1 MPYTTYQP
9 RLLILYDD
17 PVALTLLTDASEKMA
32 FFSRIAACRSSREAL
47 DVLHNESFDLLL
59 LDYAVDDRNGLDIFE
74 LAKQMHSPVAGIL
87 VTAHDEKEVII
98 SAMQAGIRDFIEKPI
113 RPHILTNALNRAW
126 EELEARVI
134 LDTENRNHLELLE
147 SLPDVVYKIDMD
159 GYIQYINKTVEEL
172 GFSQEE
178 LKGKH
183 ITRIIAPEDYHAHS
197 LQTVLDNF
205 RGQPDAEDEP
215 PKLVNERRGGPRRTQ
230 NLRIRLVSRNPDQ
243 GTSFR
248 EGRLVSFGEISATGI
263 LDGSV
268 VTGSVG
274 IIRDITERER
284 ERRQLKEALDRLRKS
299 EEALKKA
306 YNAKSRFVANM
317 SYELRTPLNA
327 ITGMVDLIM
336 DAESCKEQQSRL
348 EVVKSSCRSLQFI
361 LDDIMDLSRI
371 ETNRLRLATVN
382 FDPHDI
388 MQEVLTIA
396 KNLPE
401 AKELDIR
408 AAAGQAR
415 PCPRLKGDAERI
427 RQILLNL
434 VHNALKYT
442 DKGFVE
448 IGMDCRAVDKK
459 EYMRLICT
467 VRDSG
472 IGISRDKQEAIFE
485 RFDQPLDVGSRRY
498 GGRGLGL
505 AISRKLA
512 RLMRGDIQVDSEPGL
527 GSSFTFA
534 VVLPKADGISQHVEN
549 ADTVSCSGTALVVED
564 NMTNRAVI
572 KNLIE
577 SLGVRVDTA
586 QNGREALEKAQNQA
600 YPIIFMDLQMPEID
614 GMDICKKIRESGG
627 PCAGAFI
634 VALTAD
640 VDEHTIEQCRETGMN
655 EYLPKPVGKHELR
668 RIFELFEEAQASG
681 DSDFK

>member
-9 RLLILYDD
+9 RLLILDDD
-17 PVALTLLTDASEKMA
+17 PVALKLLKDTSKKMGL
-32 FFSRIAACRSSREAL
+32 FSRIGTCLSSREAM
-47 DVLHNESFDLLL
+47 DALHNESFDLLL
-59 LDYAVDDRNGLDIFE
+59 LDYAVDDRNGLDVFE
-74 LAKQMHSPVAGIL
+74 LARQMHSPLAGIL

-113 RPHILTNALNRAW
+113 RPHILTNSLNRAW
-126 EELEARVI
+126 EELEARI
-134 LDTENRNHLELLE
+134 IMDTENRNHLELLE
-147 SLPDVVYKIDMD
+147 SLPDIVYKIDMD

-183 ITRIIAPEDYHAHS
+183 ITRIIAAEDYHSHS
-197 LQTVLDNF
+197 LQTVLDTF
-205 RGQPDAEDEP
+205 PGVPDGYDDP

-248 EGRLVSFGEISATGI
+248 EGQLVSFGEISATGI
-263 LDGSV
+263 LDGSG

-284 ERRQLKEALDRLRKS
+284 ERRELKEALERLRES

-306 YNAKSRFVANM
+306 YNAKSRFIA
-317 SYELRTPLNA
+317 SISHEIRTPLNT
-327 ITGMVDLIM
+327 ITGMVDIIK
-336 DAESCKEQQSRL
+336 DAAGSAQQQSQL
-348 EVVKSSCRSLQFI
+348 EVVQSSCRSLQFI

-371 ETNRLRLATVN
+371 ETNRLRLATVS
-382 FDPHDI
+382 FYPHDI
-388 MQEVLTIA
+388 VQEVLNIA

-401 AKELDIR
+401 AKNLDIR
-408 AAAGQAR
+408 AAAGQA
-415 PCPRLKGDAERI
+415 PCPSLKGDAERI

-459 EYMRLICT
+459 DYMRMICT

-472 IGISRDKQEAIFE
+472 IGISRDRQKTIFD
-485 RFDQPLDVGSRRY
+485 RFDHPVDESFMRY

-505 AISRKLA
+505 AISRRLA
-512 RLMRGDIQVDSEPGL
+512 RLMRGDIQVDSEPGR

-534 VVLPKADGISQHVEN
+534 VVLPKAGDSRQ
-549 ADTVSCSGTALVVED
+549 TAAAGGELSFKGPVLVVED
-564 NMTNRAVI
+564 NMTNRAVL
-572 KNLIE
+572 KGLIE
-577 SLGVRVDTA
+577 NLGVPVDTA
-586 QNGREALEKAQNQA
+586 QNGRDAVEMAKQQA
-600 YPIIFMDLQMPEID
+600 YPVIFMDLQMPEMD
-614 GMDICKKIRESGG
+614 GMDITRSIRNAGG
-627 PCAGAFI
+627 PCAHAFI

-640 VDEHTIEQCRETGMN
+640 VAQDTIEQCREAGMDAHI
-655 EYLPKPVGKHELR
+655 PKPVGKNEVR
-668 RIFELFEEAQASG
+668 RIFQLFEEEQGSG
-681 DSDFK
+681 YSDFK